1 MRIYKGMPLGV
12 HVLYRDNIWWA
23 LLQKNEQDVP
33 SARKGEEVNSWKNW
47 GPTDVFNIFDVF
59 YTLGCLQVCIKIES
73 PGGDAP
79 KMFGRHFDEKDMVI
93 SKVGFSILKI
103 LYISL

>member
-1 MRIYKGMPLGV
+1 M
-12 HVLYRDNIWWA
+12 
-23 LLQKNEQDVP
+23 
-33 SARKGEEVNSWKNW
+33 
-47 GPTDVFNIFDVF
+47 FNIFDVF

-103 LYISL
+103 LCISL